1 MRKSKIQSMAE
12 NFISGSQRSSERA
25 YIKKKIQ
32 KIRNSLSPG
41 DIGDFIRRSSIAS
54 FDPATQDIGLLPE
67 IIRNS
72 KTSNDLDVRQK
83 RTEERN

>member
-1 MRKSKIQSMAE
+1 MQTIRKS
-12 NFISGSQRSSERA
+12 
-25 YIKKKIQ
+25 
-32 KIRNSLSPG
+32 LCPG
-41 DIGDFIRRSSIAS
+41 DIEDLIRHSSIAS